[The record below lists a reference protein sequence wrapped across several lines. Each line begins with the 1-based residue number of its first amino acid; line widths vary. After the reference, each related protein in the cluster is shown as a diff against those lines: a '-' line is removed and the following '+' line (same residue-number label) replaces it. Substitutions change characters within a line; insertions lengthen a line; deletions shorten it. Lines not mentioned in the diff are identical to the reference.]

1 MKYPY
6 LEKRGWKFQKNS
18 YSKKNTELARKNNK
32 KRGLATKEVKLKQRP
47 SGSKYIARA
56 LLTKPKEA
64 PTTNLQK
71 FKKQLANAKKAQGV
85 GFVTKLHVTND
96 PEVKKYMKKNKITC
110 NKMGKNRLGKRVS
123 FKAKPVGNV
132 VRGKDTRPRFDF
144 KKRKWV
150 KG

>member
-18 YSKKNTELARKNNK
+18 YSEKNTKLARENNK
-32 KRGLATKEVKLKQRP
+32 KRGLVTKEVKLKQRP

-56 LLTKPKEA
+56 LLVKPKEA

-71 FKKQLANAKKAQGV
+71 FKKQLANAKKAHGS

-96 PEVKKYMKKNKITC
+96 PEVKKYMKKNKIKC
-110 NKMGKNRLGKRVS
+110 NKLGKNKFGRRVS
-123 FKAKPVGNV
+123 FVPPKKKIV
-132 VRGKDTRPRFDF
+132 VRGKDTRPKFDF
-144 KKRKWV
+144 TKRKWV